1 MAQNLAARFKL
12 KLLSPEQ
19 LLAEA
24 IAAYQKPPEAADTPS
39 GTASGGKGAAP
50 AAAAAAAPGPLPPG
64 MTAAAAAAA
73 AAQAAADAEDQR
85 VIAEEKVRLG
95 GLAQQH
101 AAAGATVPDELLVQ
115 LVVLGMREALYY
127 VPSER
132 SGDTGGSAGG
142 KGKGAGR
149 PGSKEAPSKPPA
161 PVAGGGAA
169 GKGAAGVA
177 APPQGFVL
185 DGYPAT
191 YGQAVLLEKALT
203 GLDLASEEALAAGA
217 SLVAPPPSNKLPVLE
232 RPLVSGLSAV
242 VVLGGVEE
250 EAATARALGR
260 RRDPMTGGCGGGVSV
275 VLASAPFLYLVYGRI
290 GGCR

>member
-1 MAQNLAARFKL
+1 
-12 KLLSPEQ
+12 
-19 LLAEA
+19 
-24 IAAYQKPPEAADTPS
+24 
-39 GTASGGKGAAP
+39 
-50 AAAAAAAPGPLPPG
+50 

-85 VIAEEKVRLG
+85 VLAEEKVRLG
-95 GLAQQH
+95 AAAQQH

-127 VPSER
+127 IPSESR
-132 SGDTGGSAGG
+132 DTGGSAGG

-149 PGSKEAPSKPPA
+149 PGSKEAPSKPA
-161 PVAGGGAA
+161 AAAATTGGAAKGGAA
-169 GKGAAGVA
+169 GGGPA

-203 GLDLASEEALAAGA
+203 GLDLASEEALTAGA
-217 SLVAPPPSNKLPVLE
+217 SLVAPPPANKLPVLE
-232 RPLVSGLSAV
+232 RALVSGLSAV

-260 RRDPMTGGCGGGVSV
+260 RRDPMTGGWVGGRQVGP
-275 VLASAPFLYLVYGRI
+275 VLY
-290 GGCR
+290 